1 MPALARICERA
12 PSAATRRRVA
22 VTLPSANSTSR
33 YCEEPDGDSHPPL
46 EGRAIAYENR
56 KANKTESSLEQIAEK
71 RLRFPVR
78 SCTCDSPALVG
89 RVGWG
94 SGRWRE
100 SVDAFINPP
109 DPHPCPSPQGGGEK
123 EKGYARARRFPAIAP
138 RHVFRQQAADR
149 PVRRQL
155 LVRPRRDHGAG
166 TLVGQLAGLQAPSA
180 DGGRGR
186 HRLHAADRPLE
197 RLRRRHRLS
206 GHYAG

>member
-78 SCTCDSPALVG
+78 SCTCDSPALQG
-89 RVGWG
+89 RVK
-94 SGRWRE
+94 R
-100 SVDAFINPP
+100 
-109 DPHPCPSPQGGGEK
+109 
-123 EKGYARARRFPAIAP
+123 
-138 RHVFRQQAADR
+138 
-149 PVRRQL
+149 L
-155 LVRPRRDHGAG
+155 RPRDAMV
-166 TLVGQLAGLQAPSA
+166 TSA
-180 DGGRGR
+180 SRYVAIIATTE
-186 HRLHAADRPLE
+186 L
-197 RLRRRHRLS
+197 
-206 GHYAG
+206 